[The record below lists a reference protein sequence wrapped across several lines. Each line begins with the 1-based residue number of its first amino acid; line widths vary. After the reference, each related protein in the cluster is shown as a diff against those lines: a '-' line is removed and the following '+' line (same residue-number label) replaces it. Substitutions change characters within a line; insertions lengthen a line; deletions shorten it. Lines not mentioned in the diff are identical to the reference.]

1 MKLDLADLS
10 ASARRV
16 RAVPSSVVSPSA
28 DFTNFHGRL
37 SAALPPQL
45 SSFFPLLSLWSTSEA
60 IMDGGG
66 IPGQTTCDCVFWCGM
81 APGFE
86 DNCLKPMPLMLHC
99 CGCDECAEYGVSA
112 KVKWWDRNGYCRRSH
127 PSQTPKTSRTHT
139 RARNNQYKRASQLL
153 SHSYC
158 RAWLLCF

>member
-1 MKLDLADLS
+1 
-10 ASARRV
+10 
-16 RAVPSSVVSPSA
+16 
-28 DFTNFHGRL
+28 
-37 SAALPPQL
+37 
-45 SSFFPLLSLWSTSEA
+45 
-60 IMDGGG
+60 MDGGG

-139 RARNNQYKRASQLL
+139 RARNNQYNILFNFAQSFSIELAITAING
-153 SHSYC
+153 C
-158 RAWLLCF
+158 